1 MDAELKNSMLK
12 SGTSIVGIV
21 CTDGVVL
28 AADRRVTAGNI
39 VMSKDYTKVITIN
52 DKLLTA
58 ITGGVSD
65 AQFLMRLVGAELR
78 LKELKTKRQST
89 VKESASLLA
98 SLTFRNIRQPSMI
111 PAIVG
116 TLVAGIN
123 PDGTAQ
129 LFTIE
134 PAGGISEVK
143 DYDANFSSGM
153 PYILGILERLYK
165 KDITVKQGVDL
176 AVECLKASTQRD
188 TGSGCGID
196 VFTLTKEGVKKVVS
210 QELEAVLK

>member
-1 MDAELKNSMLK
+1 MEAELKNSMLK
-12 SGTSIVGIV
+12 SGTSIVGLV
-21 CTDGVVL
+21 CSDGVVL
-28 AADRRVTAGNI
+28 AADRRVTAGGM

-52 DKLLTA
+52 DRLLTA
-58 ITGGVSD
+58 ITGGVAD

-123 PDGTAQ
+123 PDGTAK
-129 LFTIE
+129 LYTIE

-143 DYDANFSSGM
+143 EYDANFSSGM
-153 PYILGILERLYK
+153 PYILGLLERMYK
-165 KDITVKQGVDL
+165 KDMTVKQGVDL

-188 TGSGCGID
+188 TASGCGID
-196 VFTLTKEGVKKVVS
+196 VFTLTKQGIKKVVS
-210 QELEAVLK
+210 QEIEAVLK